1 MIDEK
6 KAAQKLAKNLIRH
19 SLFDCVHSQFTEINH
34 VKPQ

>member
-19 SLFDCVHSQFTEINH
+19 SLFDCVHSLFTGINH
-34 VKPQ
+34 AKSQ